1 VGVNTAIIMLAQ
13 GIGFAIPTNTAR
25 CVVSQLISHGRVKR
39 GFLGI
44 AGRER
49 PLNRRLV
56 RFHGLDND
64 RAVEVVSVDRNGPAA
79 KAGLR
84 EGDLIVAANDQGVTS
99 VDDLHRFLAE
109 WPITASVALTIIRR
123 QDRLTV
129 EVTPAEAK

>member
-1 VGVNTAIIMLAQ
+1 VNTAIIMLAQ

-25 CVVSQLISHGRVKR
+25 WVVSQLISHGRVKR

-56 RFHGLDND
+56 RFHGLDDD

-109 WPITASVALTIIRR
+109 WSINSSVALTIVRG

-129 EVTPAEAK
+129 EVTPVEAK